1 MNPRN
6 KILRNSLLA
15 LALFTV
21 AAAQSSE
28 PPLSETRLSIHTLVR
43 EDIFAGLISDDIE
56 RFSRGEKNIQL
67 LLTQR
72 PGDKSDLLAWQG
84 AAVLYRAVRAY
95 EDKRRDEYQRLSRQA
110 LDLLAEARKNDR
122 NGGVAAVTGGIYMV
136 LGDRLPKE
144 DQAPAWAQAYTSF
157 QALWKEQSP
166 IVEKLPLH
174 IKGELLG
181 GLAQSAQ
188 RTGRME
194 EMNLYLDKI
203 LLYLKGTSYE
213 SVAQKWKANPATA
226 TKESITCLSCHEAGR
241 LTARLDQLKSK

>member
-43 EDIFAGLISDDIE
+43 EDIFAGLISDDME

-72 PGDKSDLLAWQG
+72 PGDTADLLAWQG

-110 LDLLAEARKNDR
+110 LDMLAEARKTDR

-144 DQAPAWAQAYTSF
+144 DQA
-157 QALWKEQSP
+157 
-166 IVEKLPLH
+166 
-174 IKGELLG
+174 
-181 GLAQSAQ
+181 
-188 RTGRME
+188 
-194 EMNLYLDKI
+194 
-203 LLYLKGTSYE
+203 
-213 SVAQKWKANPATA
+213 
-226 TKESITCLSCHEAGR
+226 
-241 LTARLDQLKSK
+241 